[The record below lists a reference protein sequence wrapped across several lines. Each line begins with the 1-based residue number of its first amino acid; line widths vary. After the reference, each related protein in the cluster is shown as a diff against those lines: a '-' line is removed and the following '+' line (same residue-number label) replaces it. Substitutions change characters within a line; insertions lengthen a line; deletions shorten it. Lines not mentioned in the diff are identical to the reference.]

1 MFFVADLPQIFGRG
15 LSFFIGQLFPFCRRV
30 SWFFFVLLLVFSL
43 SEIRSAPPLVIP
55 YTPDYGGDYD
65 LFGGENY
72 LTSDDGLMLESLTA
86 THGMSML
93 KKTQVAM
100 ERLRSLTDPLR
111 LAKLRAPVD
120 MQRELYLTLYWLAEA
135 DMAEADVEQV
145 LQEISRRGRD
155 HATPADTTMAEVL
168 LYNFH
173 LARHLGI
180 LGFPGLAKLS
190 QALPAVIPENDGN
203 DQNRLAFAVS
213 ILPPER
219 FPEIAHQLFNYEI
232 FDGALPKAHT
242 PILAHSQIEFAQ
254 KLISRGLLPADALK
268 R

>member
-1 MFFVADLPQIFGRG
+1 MLLMANSLQLFSRILFFLRGRFACFFCALFLV
-15 LSFFIGQLFPFCRRV
+15 LSF
-30 SWFFFVLLLVFSL
+30 
-43 SEIRSAPPLVIP
+43 SEAKSSPPLVIP

-86 THGMSML
+86 SHGMSML

-100 ERLRSLTDPLR
+100 ERLRNLTDPLR
-111 LAKLRAPVD
+111 LAKLRAPVE

-135 DMAEADVEQV
+135 DMAEADVQQV

-155 HATPADTTMAEVL
+155 QATPADTTMAEVL

-180 LGFPGLAKLS
+180 LGFPGLVKLA
-190 QALPAVIPENDGN
+190 QALPPVISENDGN

-219 FPEIAHQLFNYEI
+219 FPEVAHQLFNYEI

-242 PILAHSQIEFAQ
+242 PTLAPSQIEFAQ

>member
-1 MFFVADLPQIFGRG
+1 MRG
-15 LSFFIGQLFPFCRRV
+15 I
-30 SWFFFVLLLVFSL
+30 FFFAGCLCFFL
-43 SEIRSAPPLVIP
+43 SAWANPPLVIP
-55 YTPDYGGDYD
+55 YAPDYGGDYD

-93 KKTQVAM
+93 KKTQLAM
-100 ERLRSLTDPLR
+100 ERLRTLTDPLR
-111 LAKLRAPVD
+111 LAKLSAPVE
-120 MQRELYLTLYWLAEA
+120 MQKEIYLTLYWLAEA
-135 DMAEADVEQV
+135 DMAESDVQQV

-155 HATPADTTMAEVL
+155 QATPADTTMAEVL

-180 LGFPGLAKLS
+180 LGFPGLVKLA
-190 QALPAVIPENDGN
+190 QALPPVISENDGN

-219 FPEIAHQLFNYEI
+219 FPEVAHQLFNYEI

-242 PILAHSQIEFAQ
+242 PTLAPSQIEFAQ
-254 KLISRGLLPADALK
+254 KLISRGLLPVDALK

>member
-1 MFFVADLPQIFGRG
+1 MGCL
-15 LSFFIGQLFPFCRRV
+15 LCLFTAWNACFA
-30 SWFFFVLLLVFSL
+30 S
-43 SEIRSAPPLVIP
+43 PPLVIP

-93 KKTQVAM
+93 KKTQLAM
-100 ERLRSLTDPLR
+100 ERLRTLTDPLR
-111 LAKLRAPVD
+111 LAKLRAPIE
-120 MQRELYLTLYWLAEA
+120 MQREIYLTLYWMAEA

-155 HATPADTTMAEVL
+155 QATPADNTMAEVL

-180 LGFPGLAKLS
+180 LGFPGLVKLA
-190 QALPAVIPENDGN
+190 QGQPAVIPEDDGN
-203 DQNRLAFAVS
+203 DQNRLAFAVP

-219 FPEIAHQLFNYEI
+219 FPEVAHQLFNYEV
-232 FDGALPKAHT
+232 FDGSLPKSPST
-242 PILAHSQIEFAQ
+242 TLAPSQIEFAK
-254 KLISRGLLPADALK
+254 KLISRGLLPPNALQAAP
-268 R
+268 

>member
-1 MFFVADLPQIFGRG
+1 
-15 LSFFIGQLFPFCRRV
+15 
-30 SWFFFVLLLVFSL
+30 
-43 SEIRSAPPLVIP
+43 
-55 YTPDYGGDYD
+55 
-65 LFGGENY
+65 
-72 LTSDDGLMLESLTA
+72 MLESLTA

-93 KKTQVAM
+93 KKTQLAM
-100 ERLRSLTDPLR
+100 EKLRNLTDPLR
-111 LAKLRAPVD
+111 LAKLRAPFE
-120 MQRELYLTLYWLAEA
+120 MQKELYLTLYWLAEA
-135 DMAEADVEQV
+135 DMAEADVQQV
-145 LQEISRRGRD
+145 LQEISRRGHD
-155 HATPADTTMAEVL
+155 QATPADTTMAEVL

-180 LGFPGLAKLS
+180 LGFPGLVKLA
-190 QALPAVIPENDGN
+190 QALPPVISENDGN

-219 FPEIAHQLFNYEI
+219 FPEVAHQLFNYEI

-242 PILAHSQIEFAQ
+242 PTLAPSQIEFAQ

>member
-1 MFFVADLPQIFGRG
+1 M
-15 LSFFIGQLFPFCRRV
+15 RRV
-30 SWFFFVLLLVFSL
+30 FFFAGCLCFFFS
-43 SEIRSAPPLVIP
+43 AWANPPLVIP

-86 THGMSML
+86 THGMGML
-93 KKTQVAM
+93 KKTELAM
-100 ERLRSLTDPLR
+100 EKLRNLTDPLR
-111 LAKLRAPVD
+111 LAKLRAPIE
-120 MQRELYLTLYWLAEA
+120 MQKELYLTLYWLAEA
-135 DMAEADVEQV
+135 DMAEADVQQV

-155 HATPADTTMAEVL
+155 QATPADATMAEVL

-180 LGFPGLAKLS
+180 LGFPGLVKLA
-190 QALPAVIPENDGN
+190 QALPAVISENDGN

-213 ILPPER
+213 ILPSER
-219 FPEIAHQLFNYEI
+219 FPEVAHQLFNYEI

-242 PILAHSQIEFAQ
+242 PTLAPSQIEFAQ